1 VDLAI
6 LLGTDFNPD
15 GFQGVGPVRALKFI
29 RQYKRL
35 EEIPELK
42 EAISAIDYNSIR
54 NIFLEPPAQEGV
66 KPQWGR
72 VNREKVI
79 SFLVDEHSFSLE
91 RVEAAMKRLVEVE
104 STRSESL
111 EKWLG

>member
-1 VDLAI
+1 M
-6 LLGTDFNPD
+6 
-15 GFQGVGPVRALKFI
+15 
-29 RQYKRL
+29 
-35 EEIPELK
+35 K

-54 NIFLEPPAQEGV
+54 NIFLEPPAQKGV

-79 SFLVDEHSFSLE
+79 SFLVEEHSFSLE
-91 RVEAAMKRLVEVE
+91 RVEAAMKRLGEVE
-104 STRSESL
+104 SARSESL